1 MHINLLRRVLHEI
14 LLSQERSYKV
24 TYDLQKM
31 PVPSN
36 SVGLYRR
43 EAEWTMG
50 YHLHVPI
57 SSPSY
62 MSRVT
67 LL

>member
-36 SVGLYRR
+36 SVGALQ
-43 EAEWTMG
+43 EG
-50 YHLHVPI
+50 
-57 SSPSY
+57 
-62 MSRVT
+62 SRVDHGVSPPCT
-67 LL
+67 